1 MTNAEHDRI
10 AEAIDEAAEVL
21 DTALSEAEQTCG
33 WIVAFQGERGYRE
46 WRLDLGDHDALVE
59 LLDLGGRSSQCFH
72 GTDDRL
78 YLQLPALTKHVMH
91 TAARTTQQDVATRLG
106 RLGFGRK
113 QLTVRDG
120 ERTLKRRYWRS
131 PVGFDPQDHA

>member
-46 WRLDLGDHDALVE
+46 WRLDLATTT
-59 LLDLGGRSSQCFH
+59 RSWSYS
-72 GTDDRL
+72 T
-78 YLQLPALTKHVMH
+78 
-91 TAARTTQQDVATRLG
+91 
-106 RLGFGRK
+106 
-113 QLTVRDG
+113 
-120 ERTLKRRYWRS
+120 
-131 PVGFDPQDHA
+131 